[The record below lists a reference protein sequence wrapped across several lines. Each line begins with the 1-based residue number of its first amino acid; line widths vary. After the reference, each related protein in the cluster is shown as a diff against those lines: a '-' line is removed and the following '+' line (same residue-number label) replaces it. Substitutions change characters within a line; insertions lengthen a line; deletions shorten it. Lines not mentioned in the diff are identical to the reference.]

1 MLAEL
6 SIVPL
11 GRGEHLSTAIAEVL
25 DVVDRSGI
33 RYKFTP
39 CGTCLEGDWDEVMA
53 VVRQCHARARQ
64 GSRHVL
70 TTVRI
75 EDEEGENDKLIRN
88 VTSVEEKLG
97 RQLAET
103 GGIIPDKDIAPLKAL
118 GIREIFLPGTPT
130 QTLVDF
136 IRKEVAER
144 VSG

>member
-11 GRGEHLSTAIAEVL
+11 GRGEHLASAIAEVL

-39 CGTCLEGDWDEVMA
+39 CGTCLEGDWDEVME

-64 GSRHVL
+64 GSPHVM
-70 TTVRI
+70 TTLRI
-75 EDEEGENDKLIRN
+75 EDEAGENDKLTRN

-97 RQLAET
+97 RQLAEA
-103 GGIIPDKDIAPLKAL
+103 GGIV
-118 GIREIFLPGTPT
+118 R
-130 QTLVDF
+130 
-136 IRKEVAER
+136 
-144 VSG
+144 

>member
-11 GRGEHLSTAIAEVL
+11 GRGEHLSAALAEIL

-39 CGTCLEGDWDEVMA
+39 SGTCVEGNWDEVMD
-53 VVRQCHARARQ
+53 VVRLAHAKARE
-64 GSRHVL
+64 GSRHVF
-70 TTVRI
+70 TTIRI
-75 EDEEGENDKLIRN
+75 EDEAGETDKLTRN

-103 GGIIPDKDIAPLKAL
+103 GGIV
-118 GIREIFLPGTPT
+118 R
-130 QTLVDF
+130 
-136 IRKEVAER
+136 
-144 VSG
+144 

>member
-39 CGTCLEGDWDEVMA
+39 CGTCLEGSWQEVMD
-53 VVRQCHARARQ
+53 VVRNAHARARQ
-64 GSRHVL
+64 TSRHVM
-70 TTVRI
+70 TTIRI
-75 EDEEGENDKLIRN
+75 EDEEGETDKLTRN

-97 RQLAET
+97 RQLAES
-103 GGIIPDKDIAPLKAL
+103 GGIV
-118 GIREIFLPGTPT
+118 R
-130 QTLVDF
+130 
-136 IRKEVAER
+136 
-144 VSG
+144 

>member
-11 GRGEHLSTAIAEVL
+11 GRGEHLSSALAEVL

-39 CGTCLEGDWDEVMA
+39 CGTCLEGSWDEVMD
-53 VVRQCHARARQ
+53 VVRRAHARARQ
-64 GSRHVL
+64 TSRHVL
-70 TTVRI
+70 TTLRI
-75 EDEEGENDKLIRN
+75 EDEEGESDKLTRN

-103 GGIIPDKDIAPLKAL
+103 GGIV
-118 GIREIFLPGTPT
+118 R
-130 QTLVDF
+130 
-136 IRKEVAER
+136 
-144 VSG
+144 

>member
-88 VTSVEEKLG
+88 VASVEEKLG
-97 RQLAET
+97 RQLAEA
-103 GGIIPDKDIAPLKAL
+103 GGIV
-118 GIREIFLPGTPT
+118 R
-130 QTLVDF
+130 
-136 IRKEVAER
+136 
-144 VSG
+144 

>member
-11 GRGEHLSTAIAEVL
+11 GRGEHLSEALAEIL

-39 CGTCLEGDWDEVMA
+39 CGTCLEGEWDEVME
-53 VVRQCHARARQ
+53 VVRRCHAKARE
-64 GSRHVL
+64 GSRHVM

-75 EDEEGENDKLIRN
+75 EDEEGATDKLTKN

-103 GGIIPDKDIAPLKAL
+103 GGIV
-118 GIREIFLPGTPT
+118 R
-130 QTLVDF
+130 
-136 IRKEVAER
+136 
-144 VSG
+144 

>member
-75 EDEEGENDKLIRN
+75 EDEEDQNDKLIRN

-103 GGIIPDKDIAPLKAL
+103 GGIV
-118 GIREIFLPGTPT
+118 R
-130 QTLVDF
+130 
-136 IRKEVAER
+136 
-144 VSG
+144 